1 MCAVPLVLSF
11 NQSGDS
17 ISDDA
22 MSDQHLV
29 TKFPVMLSRRRR
41 GVVVSVLALHA
52 GVLSSNRVL
61 LPYSSILLFLI
72 VVAEFAF

>member
-1 MCAVPLVLSF
+1 MCAVSLVLSF
-11 NQSGDS
+11 NQSGNS
-17 ISDDA
+17 IRDDV

-29 TKFPVMLSRRRR
+29 RKFPVMLFRRRR
-41 GVVVSVLALHA
+41 GLMVSALALHA

-72 VVAEFAF
+72 V

>member
-1 MCAVPLVLSF
+1 MCAVSLVLSF
-11 NQSGDS
+11 NQSGNS

-41 GVVVSVLALHA
+41 GVVVSAWALHA

-61 LPYSSILLFLI
+61 PYSSILLFLI
-72 VVAEFAF
+72 V

>member
-1 MCAVPLVLSF
+1 MCAVSLVLSF

-29 TKFPVMLSRRRR
+29 TKFPVMLSRRR

-72 VVAEFAF
+72 VVAEFTF